1 MLDSIRLPQQ
11 TIQVSMTSLILGDL
25 FLYCCQSFQ
34 TECSHALIQE
44 IISVLPMHR
53 GGSGLHPFAL
63 MDGAFAGPW
72 PNAALFIHTIVPQS
86 YTICGRIYVQINS
99 LPAGGAVGAVESKLS
114 PVTLYTKQSS
124 AHKRCFIRH
133 YMQDEMKMTSK
144 IFRKQLVSIRN
155 TVI

>member
-1 MLDSIRLPQQ
+1 MVMLDSIRLPQQ

-72 PNAALFIHTIVPQS
+72 PNAALFIHTIVPQTTLFVAA
-86 YTICGRIYVQINS
+86 YMC
-99 LPAGGAVGAVESKLS
+99 KLI
-114 PVTLYTKQSS
+114 LCQRE
-124 AHKRCFIRH
+124 ALLER
-133 YMQDEMKMTSK
+133 
-144 IFRKQLVSIRN
+144 
-155 TVI
+155 